1 MDTSSVQARKEGLE
15 VEERREKFVY
25 HLETCF
31 NAINHGLIAYVTIY
45 LSYYSYARGFGNL
58 FTWHIFLCS
67 VGYQFF
73 MAESLLTLLSSNSWT
88 DRYSIVTKRRLHWIL
103 QVIGCGA
110 ILAGTIIE
118 IYLKEAAGRK
128 HFRSDHAITGLV
140 SLIFIGLSF
149 LNGVAAL
156 YTVKI
161 RHLVKP
167 IYVKLCHYLTG
178 IVAFVIGMTSLALE
192 YSPRMISRQHR
203 NMIVAFTAITTALT
217 LIGVCKTMFNQ
228 LRPKKQ

>member
-1 MDTSSVQARKEGLE
+1 MDPLDAQEQRKER
-15 VEERREKFVY
+15 VAH

-31 NAINHGLIAYVTIY
+31 NTINHMLIGYVTFY

-58 FTWHIFLCS
+58 FTWHIFLCA

-73 MAESLLTLLSSNSWT
+73 MAESLLTLYSANSWT
-88 DRYSIVTKRRLHWIL
+88 DRYSTVTKRRLHWIL
-103 QVIGCGA
+103 QVLGCGA
-110 ILAGTIIE
+110 IFAGIVIE
-118 IYLKEAAGRK
+118 IYLKEDAGRR

-140 SLIFIGLSF
+140 SLIFIALSF

-161 RHLVKP
+161 KHIIKP
-167 IYVKLCHYLTG
+167 IYVKMFHYLTG

-192 YSPRMISRQHR
+192 YTPRMVSLQHK
-203 NMIVAFTAITTALT
+203 NMLIAFTSITTALT
-217 LIGVCKTMFNQ
+217 LVGVCKTMFNQ
-228 LRPKKQ
+228 LGGMCRKTQS